1 MALDVLQGPAAA
13 APGRDV
19 QDELHGHY
27 IEDLAKGMT
36 ALYSRTVTEADL
48 VMFAG
53 VTGDTNPL
61 HLDHEFASN
70 GVFAGRVAH
79 GMLTASFVSTVLGT
93 KLPGPGSIYL
103 SQTLRFKAPVRIG
116 DTVKARATVVE
127 INPEKRRVTLVT
139 VCTVAN
145 EIVLE
150 GEAQVVVPSR
160 AA

>member
-1 MALDVLQGPAAA
+1 MALDMLQEHDATGH
-13 APGRDV
+13 GRSL

-36 ALYSRTVTEADL
+36 ALYARTVTEADL
-48 VMFAG
+48 VIFAG
-53 VTGDTNPL
+53 VSGDTNPL
-61 HLDHEFASN
+61 HLNQEFAAH
-70 GVFAGRVAH
+70 GVFEGRVAH

-116 DTVKARATVVE
+116 DTVNARATVVDV
-127 INPEKRRVTLVT
+127 NAEKRRVTLAT

-145 EIVLE
+145 EVVLE